1 MISKFYKFMHKFYQ
15 INANLEQIMVMRV
28 LGLWCIKLARI
39 IKFKEE
45 SRMVN
50 HNYRPS
56 LYDNNK
62 VVDVDKVKSSKHHAS
77 LGDVK

>member
-1 MISKFYKFMHKFYQ
+1 
-15 INANLEQIMVMRV
+15 
-28 LGLWCIKLARI
+28 
-39 IKFKEE
+39 
-45 SRMVN
+45 MVN